1 MRQAGPQVCS
11 WGEWLATMP
20 TERRRVIP
28 YMFLGALRKY
38 LKPGEQ
44 FMESLVYTASG

>member
-1 MRQAGPQVCS
+1 MQQTGPQVCS
-11 WGEWLATMP
+11 WGGWLATMP
-20 TERRRVIP
+20 TERRHVIP
-28 YMFLGALRKY
+28 YMFRGAWRRY

>member
-20 TERRRVIP
+20 TERRHVVP
-28 YMFLGALRKY
+28 YMFLGALRRY